1 MLDAATYM
9 LCWACVTGLA
19 INVSMATCIKVL
31 FTNLCLA
38 FLPLLIT
45 IALLSKDPTIHSC
58 CASVCI
64 VPFSWLLQLHVC
76 PKDILMII
84 KREKKQKQVRLQEIN
99 WLVSKSVILF
109 VFRKIGQNLSFIPV
123 LHVPCL
129 NTACLSCLFWLLRS
143 QKCKIFIL

>member
-1 MLDAATYM
+1 M
-9 LCWACVTGLA
+9 TGLA

-31 FTNLCLA
+31 FANLCLA
-38 FLPLLIT
+38 VLPLLIT
-45 IALLSKDPTIHSC
+45 IALLSKDPPIHSC
-58 CASVCI
+58 CASVCF

-76 PKDILMII
+76 PKDIFMII
-84 KREKKQKQVRLQEIN
+84 KRGKKQVRLQEIN

-109 VFRKIGQNLSFIPV
+109 LFRKIGQNLSFIPV

-143 QKCKIFIL
+143 QKCKVFIL